1 MSEKFNVF
9 AHRDFSLFVAV
20 CFLTNIIAQTQ
31 GVAVG
36 WDLYERTGSP
46 LALGFVGLANFLPVL
61 ILFIPAGQIADRYD
75 RRKIVEA
82 SLAVWALGTAA
93 LAAAALLGA
102 GVTWLYLGCILTSI
116 ANVLHRPARDALL
129 PQLVPPEA
137 IPNAVAWNSSVFQIA
152 SVAGPALAGIAIAV
166 TGSAAS
172 VYIFN
177 TAAGLLSVVMAAMIK
192 ARGQRVAR
200 PPVTFP
206 ELFAGMRHVWKTK
219 VVLGVLA
226 LDMFAV
232 LLGGATA
239 LLPVYA
245 KDILHVGPAALGWLS
260 AAPAIGAFGMALYQ
274 GTSKRPV
281 YRPGVTFFWAVAGY
295 GLATVVFG
303 VSTVFWLSFVALM
316 LTGVTDNIGVVIR
329 MTVVQLHTPD
339 ELRGRVSAVNRVFV
353 SSSNELGALESGLLA
368 NFTNPVFTVVAGG
381 VATVLIAMA
390 AAKVFPD
397 LRRMKTLAP
406 P

>member
-82 SLAVWALGTAA
+82 SLAIWALGTAA

-102 GVTWLYLGCILTSI
+102 GATWLYLGCILTSI

-166 TGSAAS
+166 TDSAAS
-172 VYIFN
+172 VYVFN

-192 ARGQRVAR
+192 ARGKRVAR

-206 ELFAGMRHVWKTK
+206 ELFAGMSHVWKTK

-260 AAPAIGAFGMALYQ
+260 AAPAIGAFCMALYQ

-397 LRRMKTLAP
+397 LRKMKTLAP

>member
-1 MSEKFNVF
+1 MPASFNAL

-20 CFLTNIIAQTQ
+20 CFFTNVGAQTQ

-36 WDLYERTGSP
+36 WDLYERTGSA

-61 ILFIPAGQIADRYD
+61 LLFIPAGQIADRYD
-75 RRKIVEA
+75 RRRIMEA
-82 SLAVWALGTAA
+82 SLAVWALGAAA
-93 LAAAALLGA
+93 LAGAALLGA
-102 GVTWLYLGCILTSI
+102 EPFWLYVGCVLTSV

-129 PQLVPPEA
+129 PQLVPVEMLPS
-137 IPNAVAWNSSVFQIA
+137 AVAWNSSVFQVA
-152 SVAGPALAGIAIAV
+152 SVAGPALAGIAIAA

-177 TAAGLLSVVMAAMIK
+177 TGAMLLSVLLAALIR

-200 PPVTFP
+200 APVTMA
-206 ELFAGMRHVWKTK
+206 ELFAGMAHVWKTK
-219 VVLGVLA
+219 VVLGVLV

-232 LLGGATA
+232 LLGGASA

-260 AAPAIGAFGMALYQ
+260 AAPAIGAFCMALYQ
-274 GTSKRPV
+274 GTSRRPIV
-281 YRPGVTFFWAVAGY
+281 RPGRTFFWAVAGY

-303 VSTVFWLSFVALM
+303 FSELFWLSFIALA
-316 LTGVTDNIGVVIR
+316 LTGVLDNIGVVIR

-381 VATVLIAMA
+381 IATVLIALA

-397 LRRMKTLAP
+397 LRKLKTLAP